1 MRKNLTL
8 KYLNEKIAAP
18 LGVELVKGE
27 GYFYLL
33 GDIMAHA
40 SQSGI
45 YVYKINDLTFDGW
58 KDSIEELVN
67 EAQRTKA
74 SWES

>member
-1 MRKNLTL
+1 MRKTLTL

-18 LGVELVKGE
+18 LGVELVKGA

-45 YVYKINDLTFDGW
+45 YVYKVNDLTFDLW
-58 KDSIEELVN
+58 KDSIESLVD
-67 EAQRTKA
+67 EAQK
-74 SWES
+74 SIDNI